1 MKLKYKEKTT
11 IISGLAFIVIGLLFL
26 SKNTAMAISLI
37 LTGAIID
44 AFGVIGEVKD
54 EAKKSNT

>member
-1 MKLKYKEKTT
+1 
-11 IISGLAFIVIGLLFL
+11 
-26 SKNTAMAISLI
+26 MAISLI

>member
-1 MKLKYKEKTT
+1 MKLKYKGKTT
-11 IISGLAFIVIGLLFL
+11 IISGLAFIVIGLLLL
-26 SKNTAMAISLI
+26 SKNTTIAISLI